1 MKNTLTVIEKITLTF
16 LAVTFLMFLAGIFVK
31 CSIWENETV
40 ALYLVLPFIIC
51 VGIIFILAFVF
62 ELLLCRIWG
71 LDLHVFPSLFKE

>member
-16 LAVTFLMFLAGIFVK
+16 LAVTFPMFAIGIFVNL
-31 CSIWENETV
+31 IWENETV
-40 ALYLVLPFIIC
+40 GLYLILPFSIC
-51 VGIIFILAFVF
+51 VGIILILAFIF